1 MLYSFA
7 AWEMHNGQTKGRSLE
22 PAQRILKVSSNG
34 MALDPNRLY
43 EFGPFC
49 LSPRERL
56 LLHNG
61 QRVELTPKAF
71 ETLLVLAQNSGHVL
85 KKEELLQRIWPNSF
99 VEESNLTQNI
109 FILRKIL
116 GNDNDGN
123 SYIETVPRH
132 GYRFAGSVREIESK
146 QSIERAGLDVSRSSA
161 QRAFTRYRVI
171 TALVLGITLVVGV
184 YFAQR
189 RLRPRTPQPQ
199 GKIMLAVLPFN
210 NLSEDPAQE
219 YFADGF
225 TEEMITQLGRLGQ
238 GQLGVIARTSAM
250 QYRNTQKR
258 ADQIGRELGVEY
270 LLEGSVRREGDRV
283 RITAQLIQARDQTHV
298 WAEEYDRDLQDVL
311 MLQRDVARSI
321 AREIEV
327 KLTPQPQNRLASDP
341 AVDRKAYDLYLKGR
355 YSWNKRTE
363 EGFTKAIDYFQQAIV
378 QEPNYALGYAGLA
391 DAYALLG
398 SMPNAEMPR
407 KQAMPLARAAAL
419 KALEIDE
426 TLSEA
431 HTSLAFVRMH
441 YDWDWPGAEKE
452 FERAIQLNPDYATA
466 HQWHAY
472 NLMVLE
478 RTEDSLSEIHQ
489 ALELDPLSLI
499 INTDAIELT
508 YYARRYDE
516 AIRQGRKTIE
526 MDPRFPLAHAFTA
539 LCYLQIK
546 QYAQAIVELQA
557 AVLESGD
564 RIDMRANLAAAYALA
579 GRPDEAR
586 KVLKGLNDSPHRSDM
601 AFHVARVYVA
611 LGEKDEALSLLET
624 AYRERSGP
632 LILLQVDPGN
642 DSMRSDSRFQD
653 LRYRIGLHQ

>member
-1 MLYSFA
+1 LLLN
-7 AWEMHNGQTKGRSLE
+7 NGQ
-22 PAQRILKVSSNG
+22 QV
-34 MALDPNRLY
+34 D
-43 EFGPFC
+43 
-49 LSPRERL
+49 
-56 LLHNG
+56 
-61 QRVELTPKAF
+61 LTPKAF

-85 KKEELLQRIWPNSF
+85 KKEELLQRLWPDSF

-109 FILRKIL
+109 FTLRKIL
-116 GNDNDGN
+116 GDDDNGN

-132 GYRFAGSVREIESK
+132 GYRFAGRIREIDFK
-146 QSIERAGLDVSRSSA
+146 QSTEAKGVNASRIPTL
-161 QRAFTRYRVI
+161 RAFTRYRLI
-171 TALVLGITLVVGV
+171 TALVLGATFLVSV

-189 RLRPRTPQPQ
+189 RLRPPQPQ

-250 QYRNTQKR
+250 QYRNTQRR

-270 LLEGSVRREGDRV
+270 LLEGSVHREGDRV
-283 RITAQLIQARDQTHV
+283 RITAQLIQVRDQTHV

-311 MLQRDVARSI
+311 ILQRDVARSI

-327 KLTPQPQNRLASDP
+327 KLTPQLQSRLAITP
-341 AVDRKAYDLYLKGR
+341 AVDRKAYELYLKGR
-355 YSWNKRTE
+355 YFWNKRTE
-363 EGFTKAIDYFQQAIV
+363 EGFAKAIDYFQQAIA
-378 QEPNYALGYAGLA
+378 QDPNYAQGYAGLA

-398 SMPNAEMPR
+398 SMADAEIPRKEAMPR
-407 KQAMPLARAAAL
+407 ARAAAL

-452 FERAIQLNPDYATA
+452 FERAIQLNPGYATA

-472 NLMVLE
+472 NLMVQG
-478 RTEDSLSEIHQ
+478 RTEESLTEIHQ

-516 AIRQGRKTIE
+516 AIRLGRKTIE

-539 LCYLQIK
+539 LCYLQK
-546 QYAQAIVELQA
+546 KEYAQAIMELQD

-564 RIDMRANLAAAYALA
+564 RIDTRANLAAAYALA

-586 KVLKGLNDSPHRSDM
+586 KALKGLKNDSPQRSDT

-611 LGEKDEALSLLET
+611 VGEKDEALSLLEK
-624 AYRERSGP
+624 AYHERSGP

-642 DSMRSDSRFQD
+642 DSMRSDPRFQD
-653 LRYRIGLHQ
+653 LRRRIGLHR